1 MNRQQGFS
9 LIELLIVVAIIL
21 IISGIAV
28 PNLLKARISANE
40 SSAVGSI
47 RALTSAA
54 IQYFVQCP
62 ANGFPAALANLGPG
76 DGSCAAV
83 SAIDSILAS
92 GIKSGYSITYTP
104 GAANAAGLISTYT
117 ILVLPITVN
126 VTGQRAF
133 CSSQDGVI
141 HYNQTG
147 TACDATV
154 LGDPS
159 LQ

>member
-1 MNRQQGFS
+1 M
-9 LIELLIVVAIIL
+9 
-21 IISGIAV
+21 
-28 PNLLKARISANE
+28 
-40 SSAVGSI
+40 
-47 RALTSAA
+47 
-54 IQYFVQCP
+54 QCP

-117 ILVLPITVN
+117 ILALSLTVN

-133 CSSQDGVI
+133 CSRQDGVI